1 MKFILASF
9 VLYNG
14 FSFFQ
19 KIILNF
25 SSIFYV
31 WKYDELFTINFL
43 NFNNIKKLTSYLQQF
58 LSLQIEHHQHF
69 QFSIIFSNRLHRLK

>member
-1 MKFILASF
+1 MKFILTSF

-31 WKYDELFTINFL
+31 WKYDELFTINFF
-43 NFNNIKKLTSYLQQF
+43 NFNYIKKLTSYLQLF
-58 LSLQIEHHQHF
+58 LSLQFEHHQHF
-69 QFSIIFSNRLHRLK
+69 QFSIIFSIRLHRLK